1 MSKNHQNSPPRLY
14 FSGALSASLTK
25 QKRKNLLSPRF
36 PEQCRPLSN
45 RNRLQYS
52 VFRSI
57 VGQSD
62 KTEKKESPQSP
73 FSGAMSAIV
82 KSQ

>member
-14 FSGALSASLTK
+14 FSVAMSASLTK

-57 VGQSD
+57 VGQ
-62 KTEKKESPQSP
+62 QN
-73 FSGAMSAIV
+73 V
-82 KSQ
+82 KSPNFVSNQRDKELWQEQSLT

>member
-25 QKRKNLLSPRF
+25 QIRKNLLSPRF
-36 PEQCRPLSN
+36 PEQYRPLSN

-57 VGQSD
+57 VGQ
-62 KTEKKESPQSP
+62 QN
-73 FSGAMSAIV
+73 V
-82 KSQ
+82 KSPNFVSNQRDKELWQEQSLT

>member
-1 MSKNHQNSPPRLY
+1 MSKNHQNSPTRLY

-52 VFRSI
+52 VFRSN
-57 VGQSD
+57 VGQ
-62 KTEKKESPQSP
+62 QN
-73 FSGAMSAIV
+73 V
-82 KSQ
+82 KSPNFVSNQRDKELWQEQSLT

>member
-14 FSGALSASLTK
+14 FSGAMSANLTK

-57 VGQSD
+57 VGQQ
-62 KTEKKESPQSP
+62 K
-73 FSGAMSAIV
+73 V
-82 KSQ
+82 KSPNFVSNQRDKELWQEQSLT

>member
-1 MSKNHQNSPPRLY
+1 MSKNHQNSPTRLY

-25 QKRKNLLSPRF
+25 QIRKNLLSPRF

-52 VFRSI
+52 VFRSN
-57 VGQSD
+57 VGQ
-62 KTEKKESPQSP
+62 QN
-73 FSGAMSAIV
+73 V
-82 KSQ
+82 KSPNFVSNQRDKELWQEQSLT

>member
-14 FSGALSASLTK
+14 FSGALSANLTK
-25 QKRKNLLSPRF
+25 QIRKNLLSPRF

-52 VFRSI
+52 VFRSN
-57 VGQSD
+57 VGQ
-62 KTEKKESPQSP
+62 QN
-73 FSGAMSAIV
+73 V
-82 KSQ
+82 KSHNFVSNQRDKELWQEQSLT

>member
-1 MSKNHQNSPPRLY
+1 MSKNHQNSTPRLY

-25 QKRKNLLSPRF
+25 QIRKNLLSPRF

-52 VFRSI
+52 VFRSN
-57 VGQSD
+57 VGQ
-62 KTEKKESPQSP
+62 QN
-73 FSGAMSAIV
+73 V
-82 KSQ
+82 KSHIFVSNQRDKELWQEQSLT